1 MRLLPVIICF
11 LIFSCSTEK
20 ELSTI
25 ENLHILIESLSS
37 DNMQGRNPGTEGG
50 QLAKNYISEQFSLTN
65 LKTFDNSYFHEVPAV
80 SSTVKDSSFFTISF
94 RDRDRKLNYGSEVV
108 FWSKRN
114 IKNQKI
120 DSSNLVFVGYGIVA
134 PEYNWNDY
142 EGIDVSGKTVV
153 MLINDPGFD
162 TGRLNLFNGRA
173 MTYYGRWTYKF
184 EEAAKQGAAAAI
196 IIHEEEAAA
205 YPWSVVENS
214 WTGPQLDLQRKDLGM
229 SRTIL
234 ESWISIDVADEIFTF
249 TGFNYDLLKEFALD
263 KTFQAFE
270 MKGLSLTS
278 NINSDISYFSS
289 HNLIGYKEGV
299 SQPDEYLIF
308 MAHWDHLGVNKDLTG
323 DQIFNGAADN
333 AAGVAAVIE
342 LARKFDQVQT
352 ERSIIFTALT
362 LEESGLLGS
371 AYLAENPPVDLANI
385 VAGFNFDRI
394 LPTGKTKDMAV
405 IGYGAS
411 ELEDILEAELE
422 KEGRYINPDP
432 NPEKGYFYRSD
443 HISFAKKGVPVL
455 YADDGFDL
463 EIGGVIVYFS
473 LIILD
478 RRFGIDDPVGA
489 ISAHGVV
496 GIWGVM
502 AVVFTGGSLVDQFVG
517 VVAIAGFTYVMSLL
531 TILFIDRFIT
541 IRATDAEQELGL
553 DASEIGV
560 KSTTY

>member
-50 QLAKNYISEQFSLTN
+50 QLAKNYISEQFSLIN
-65 LKTFDNSYFHEVPAV
+65 LKAFDNSFFHEVPAV

-120 DSSNLVFVGYGIVA
+120 DSSDLVFVGYGIVA

-299 SQPDEYLIF
+299 SKPDEYLIF

-371 AYLAENPPVDLANI
+371 AYLAENPPVDLANV

-411 ELEDILEAELE
+411 ELEDILEAELK
-422 KEGRYINPDP
+422 KEDRYINPDP

-463 EIGGVIVYFS
+463 EIGGIEKGFNEIY
-473 LIILD
+473 D
-478 RRFGIDDPVGA
+478 YTNYRY
-489 ISAHGVV
+489 HGVDDEYDPS
-496 GIWGVM
+496 WD
-502 AVVFTGGSLVDQFVG
+502 LE
-517 VVAIAGFTYVMSLL
+517 GFEQ
-531 TILFIDRFIT
+531 TINTLFNISSELSNSNDWPNWYEGNEFRE
-541 IRATDAEQELGL
+541 IRDAQLML
-553 DASEIGV
+553 
-560 KSTTY
+560 KNTP

>member
-1 MRLLPVIICF
+1 MRLLPVFICF
-11 LIFSCSTEK
+11 LIFSCSVEK

-65 LKTFDNSYFHEVPAV
+65 LKTFDNSFFHEVPAV
-80 SSTVKDSSFFTISF
+80 SSIVKDSSFFTISF
-94 RDRDRKLNYGSEVV
+94 RDKDRKLNYGSEVV

-120 DSSNLVFVGYGIVA
+120 DSSDLVFVGYGIVA

-214 WTGPQLDLQRKDLGM
+214 WTGPQLDLQRKDLGI

-234 ESWISIDVADEIFTF
+234 ESWISIDAANEIFTF

-299 SQPDEYLIF
+299 SKPDEYLIF
-308 MAHWDHLGVNKDLTG
+308 MAHWDHLGVNKDLNG

-342 LARKFDQVQT
+342 LARKFNQVQT
-352 ERSIIFTALT
+352 ERSIIFSALT

-371 AYLAENPPVDLANI
+371 AYLAENPPVDLANV

-394 LPTGKTKDMAV
+394 LPTGKTNDMAV

-422 KEGRYINPDP
+422 KQGRYINPDP

-463 EIGGVIVYFS
+463 EIGGIEKGFNEIY
-473 LIILD
+473 D
-478 RRFGIDDPVGA
+478 YTNYRY
-489 ISAHGVV
+489 HGVDDEYDPS
-496 GIWGVM
+496 WN
-502 AVVFTGGSLVDQFVG
+502 LE
-517 VVAIAGFTYVMSLL
+517 GFEQTINTLFNISFELSNSNDWPNWYEGNEFREIRDAQLMSKN
-531 TILFIDRFIT
+531 TP
-541 IRATDAEQELGL
+541 
-553 DASEIGV
+553 
-560 KSTTY
+560 

>member
-1 MRLLPVIICF
+1 MRLLPVLISF
-11 LIFSCSTEK
+11 LIFSCSVEK

-65 LKTFDNSYFHEVPAV
+65 LKTFDNSFFHEVPAV
-80 SSTVKDSSFFTISF
+80 SSTIKDSSFFTISF

-120 DSSNLVFVGYGIVA
+120 DSSDLVFVGYGIVA

-142 EGIDVSGKTVV
+142 EDIDVSGKTVV

-234 ESWISIDVADEIFTF
+234 ESWISIDAADEIFTF

-299 SQPDEYLIF
+299 SRPEEYLIF
-308 MAHWDHLGVNKDLTG
+308 MAHWDHLGVNKDLIG

-342 LARKFDQVQT
+342 LARRFDQVQT
-352 ERSIIFTALT
+352 ERSIIFSALT

-371 AYLAENPPVDLANI
+371 AYLAENPPVDLANV

-394 LPTGKTKDMAV
+394 LPTGKTNDMAV

-411 ELEDILEAELE
+411 ELEDILETELE
-422 KEGRYINPDP
+422 KQGRYINPDP

-463 EIGGVIVYFS
+463 EIGGIEKGFNEIY
-473 LIILD
+473 D
-478 RRFGIDDPVGA
+478 YTNYRY
-489 ISAHGVV
+489 HGVDDEYDPS
-496 GIWGVM
+496 WN
-502 AVVFTGGSLVDQFVG
+502 LE
-517 VVAIAGFTYVMSLL
+517 GFEQTINTLFNISFELSNSNDWPNWYEGNEFREIRDAQL
-531 TILFIDRFIT
+531 TSKNT
-541 IRATDAEQELGL
+541 P
-553 DASEIGV
+553 
-560 KSTTY
+560 

>member
-65 LKTFDNSYFHEVPAV
+65 LKTFDNSFFHEVPAV

-120 DSSNLVFVGYGIVA
+120 DSSDLVFVGYGIVA

-162 TGRLNLFNGRA
+162 KGRLNLFNGRA

-234 ESWISIDVADEIFTF
+234 ESWISIDAADEIFTF

-342 LARKFDQVQT
+342 LARKFDKVQT

-371 AYLAENPPVDLANI
+371 AYLAENPPVDLANV

-463 EIGGVIVYFS
+463 EIGGIEKGFNEIY
-473 LIILD
+473 D
-478 RRFGIDDPVGA
+478 YTNYRY
-489 ISAHGVV
+489 HGVDDEYDPS
-496 GIWGVM
+496 WN
-502 AVVFTGGSLVDQFVG
+502 LE
-517 VVAIAGFTYVMSLL
+517 GFEQTINTLFNISFELSNSNDWPNWYEGNEFREIRDAQLMSKN
-531 TILFIDRFIT
+531 TP
-541 IRATDAEQELGL
+541 
-553 DASEIGV
+553 
-560 KSTTY
+560 

>member
-11 LIFSCSTEK
+11 LIFSCSVEK

-65 LKTFDNSYFHEVPAV
+65 LKNFDNSFFHEVPAV

-120 DSSNLVFVGYGIVA
+120 DSSDLVFVGYGIVA

-299 SQPDEYLIF
+299 SKPDEYLIF

-342 LARKFDQVQT
+342 LARRFDQVQT

-371 AYLAENPPVDLANI
+371 AYLAENPPVDLANV

-394 LPTGKTKDMAV
+394 LPTGKTNDMAV

-422 KEGRYINPDP
+422 KQGRYINPDP

-463 EIGGVIVYFS
+463 EIGGIEKGFNEIY
-473 LIILD
+473 D
-478 RRFGIDDPVGA
+478 YTNYRY
-489 ISAHGVV
+489 HGVDDEYDPS
-496 GIWGVM
+496 WN
-502 AVVFTGGSLVDQFVG
+502 LE
-517 VVAIAGFTYVMSLL
+517 GFEQ
-531 TILFIDRFIT
+531 TINTLFNISFELSNSNDWPNWYEGNEFRE
-541 IRATDAEQELGL
+541 IRDAQLML
-553 DASEIGV
+553 K
-560 KSTTY
+560 KSP

>member
-11 LIFSCSTEK
+11 LIFSCTVEK

-50 QLAKNYISEQFSLTN
+50 QLAKNYISEQFSLIN
-65 LKTFDNSYFHEVPAV
+65 LKAFDNSFFHEVPAV

-120 DSSNLVFVGYGIVA
+120 DSSDLVFVGYGIVA

-299 SQPDEYLIF
+299 SKPDEYLIF

-371 AYLAENPPVDLANI
+371 AYLAENPPVDLANV

-463 EIGGVIVYFS
+463 EIGGIEKGFNEIY
-473 LIILD
+473 D
-478 RRFGIDDPVGA
+478 YTNYRY
-489 ISAHGVV
+489 HGVDDEYDPS
-496 GIWGVM
+496 WN
-502 AVVFTGGSLVDQFVG
+502 LE
-517 VVAIAGFTYVMSLL
+517 GFEQTINTLFNISFELSNSNDWPNWYEGNEFREIRDAQLMSKN
-531 TILFIDRFIT
+531 TP
-541 IRATDAEQELGL
+541 
-553 DASEIGV
+553 
-560 KSTTY
+560 

>member
-11 LIFSCSTEK
+11 LIFSCTVEK

-50 QLAKNYISEQFSLTN
+50 QLAKNYISEQFSLIN
-65 LKTFDNSYFHEVPAV
+65 LKAFDNSFFHEVPAV

-120 DSSNLVFVGYGIVA
+120 DSSDLVFVGYGIVA

-299 SQPDEYLIF
+299 SKPDEYLIF

-371 AYLAENPPVDLANI
+371 AYLAENPPVDLANV

-463 EIGGVIVYFS
+463 EIGGIEKGFNEIY
-473 LIILD
+473 D
-478 RRFGIDDPVGA
+478 YTNYRY
-489 ISAHGVV
+489 HGVDDEYDPS
-496 GIWGVM
+496 WN
-502 AVVFTGGSLVDQFVG
+502 LE
-517 VVAIAGFTYVMSLL
+517 GFEQTINTLFNISFELSNSNDWPNWYEGNEFREIRDAQLMSKN
-531 TILFIDRFIT
+531 
-541 IRATDAEQELGL
+541 
-553 DASEIGV
+553 SP
-560 KSTTY
+560 

>member
-11 LIFSCSTEK
+11 LIFSCSVEK

-65 LKTFDNSYFHEVPAV
+65 LKNFDNSFFHEVPAV

-120 DSSNLVFVGYGIVA
+120 DSSDLVFVGYGIVA

-142 EGIDVSGKTVV
+142 EDIDVSGKTVV

-249 TGFNYDLLKEFALD
+249 TGFNYNSLKEFALD

-299 SQPDEYLIF
+299 SKPDEYLIF

-342 LARKFDQVQT
+342 LARRFDQVQT

-371 AYLAENPPVDLANI
+371 AYLAENPPVDLANV

-394 LPTGKTKDMAV
+394 LPTGKTNDMAV

-422 KEGRYINPDP
+422 KQGRYINPDP

-463 EIGGVIVYFS
+463 EIGGIEQGFNEIY
-473 LIILD
+473 D
-478 RRFGIDDPVGA
+478 YTNYRY
-489 ISAHGVV
+489 HGVDDEYDSS
-496 GIWGVM
+496 WN
-502 AVVFTGGSLVDQFVG
+502 LE
-517 VVAIAGFTYVMSLL
+517 GFEQTINTLFNISFELSNSNDWPNWYEGNEFREIRDAQLMSKN
-531 TILFIDRFIT
+531 TP
-541 IRATDAEQELGL
+541 
-553 DASEIGV
+553 
-560 KSTTY
+560 

>member
-120 DSSNLVFVGYGIVA
+120 DSSDLVFVGYGIVA

-299 SQPDEYLIF
+299 SKPDEYLIF

-371 AYLAENPPVDLANI
+371 AYLAENPPVDLANV

-411 ELEDILEAELE
+411 ELEDILEAELK

-463 EIGGVIVYFS
+463 EIGGIEKGFNEIY
-473 LIILD
+473 D
-478 RRFGIDDPVGA
+478 YTNYRY
-489 ISAHGVV
+489 HGVDDEYDPS
-496 GIWGVM
+496 WD
-502 AVVFTGGSLVDQFVG
+502 LE
-517 VVAIAGFTYVMSLL
+517 GFEQTINTLFNISFELSNSNDWPNWYEGNEFREIRDAQLMSKN
-531 TILFIDRFIT
+531 TP
-541 IRATDAEQELGL
+541 
-553 DASEIGV
+553 
-560 KSTTY
+560 

>member
-120 DSSNLVFVGYGIVA
+120 DSSDLVFVGYGIVA

-371 AYLAENPPVDLANI
+371 AYLAENPPVDLANV

-463 EIGGVIVYFS
+463 EIGGIEKGFNEIY
-473 LIILD
+473 D
-478 RRFGIDDPVGA
+478 YTNYRY
-489 ISAHGVV
+489 HGVDDEYDPS
-496 GIWGVM
+496 WN
-502 AVVFTGGSLVDQFVG
+502 LE
-517 VVAIAGFTYVMSLL
+517 GFEQ
-531 TILFIDRFIT
+531 TINTLFNISFELSNSNEWPNWYEGNEFRE
-541 IRATDAEQELGL
+541 IRDAQLML
-553 DASEIGV
+553 KD
-560 KSTTY
+560 TP

>member
-11 LIFSCSTEK
+11 FIFSCSGEK

-65 LKTFDNSYFHEVPAV
+65 LKTFDNSFFHEVPAV

-120 DSSNLVFVGYGIVA
+120 DSSDLVFVGYGIVA

-142 EGIDVSGKTVV
+142 EDIDVSGKTVV

-234 ESWISIDVADEIFTF
+234 ESWISIDAANEIFTF

-299 SQPDEYLIF
+299 SKPYEYLIF

-333 AAGVAAVIE
+333 ATGVAAVIE

-352 ERSIIFTALT
+352 ERSIIFSALT

-371 AYLAENPPVDLANI
+371 AYLAENPPVDLANV

-394 LPTGKTKDMAV
+394 LPTGKTNDMAV

-422 KEGRYINPDP
+422 KQGRYINPDP

-463 EIGGVIVYFS
+463 EIGGIEKGFNEIY
-473 LIILD
+473 D
-478 RRFGIDDPVGA
+478 YTNYRY
-489 ISAHGVV
+489 HGVDDEYDPS
-496 GIWGVM
+496 WN
-502 AVVFTGGSLVDQFVG
+502 LE
-517 VVAIAGFTYVMSLL
+517 GFEQTINTLFNISFELSNSNDWPNWYEGNEFREIRDAQLMSKN
-531 TILFIDRFIT
+531 TP
-541 IRATDAEQELGL
+541 
-553 DASEIGV
+553 
-560 KSTTY
+560 

>member
-299 SQPDEYLIF
+299 SKPDEYLIF

-371 AYLAENPPVDLANI
+371 AYLAENPPVDLANV

-422 KEGRYINPDP
+422 KEGRYLNPDP

-463 EIGGVIVYFS
+463 EIGGIEKGFNEIY
-473 LIILD
+473 D
-478 RRFGIDDPVGA
+478 YTNYRY
-489 ISAHGVV
+489 HGVDDEYDPS
-496 GIWGVM
+496 WN
-502 AVVFTGGSLVDQFVG
+502 LE
-517 VVAIAGFTYVMSLL
+517 GFEQ
-531 TILFIDRFIT
+531 TINTLFNISFELSNSNDWPNWYEGNEFRE
-541 IRATDAEQELGL
+541 IRDAQLMPKN
-553 DASEIGV
+553 SP
-560 KSTTY
+560 

>member
-120 DSSNLVFVGYGIVA
+120 DSSDLVFVGYGIVA

-299 SQPDEYLIF
+299 SKPDEYLIF

-342 LARKFDQVQT
+342 LARKFDQVQS

-371 AYLAENPPVDLANI
+371 AYLAENPPVDLANV

-405 IGYGAS
+405 IGFGAS
-411 ELEDILEAELE
+411 ELEDILEAELK

-463 EIGGVIVYFS
+463 EIGGIEKGFNEIY
-473 LIILD
+473 D
-478 RRFGIDDPVGA
+478 YTNYRY
-489 ISAHGVV
+489 HGVDDEYDPS
-496 GIWGVM
+496 WN
-502 AVVFTGGSLVDQFVG
+502 LE
-517 VVAIAGFTYVMSLL
+517 GFEQTINTLFNISFELSNSNDWPNWYEGNEFREIRDAQLMSKN
-531 TILFIDRFIT
+531 TP
-541 IRATDAEQELGL
+541 
-553 DASEIGV
+553 
-560 KSTTY
+560 

>member
-120 DSSNLVFVGYGIVA
+120 DSSDLVFVGYGIVA

-162 TGRLNLFNGRA
+162 KGRLNLFNGRA

-463 EIGGVIVYFS
+463 EIGGIEKGFNEIY
-473 LIILD
+473 D
-478 RRFGIDDPVGA
+478 YTNYRY
-489 ISAHGVV
+489 HGVDDEYDPS
-496 GIWGVM
+496 WN
-502 AVVFTGGSLVDQFVG
+502 LE
-517 VVAIAGFTYVMSLL
+517 GFEQ
-531 TILFIDRFIT
+531 TINTLFNISFELSNSNDWPNWYEGNEFRE
-541 IRATDAEQELGL
+541 IRDAQLML
-553 DASEIGV
+553 KD
-560 KSTTY
+560 TP

>member
-50 QLAKNYISEQFSLTN
+50 QLAKNYISEQFSLIN
-65 LKTFDNSYFHEVPAV
+65 LKAFDNSFFHEVPAV

-120 DSSNLVFVGYGIVA
+120 DSSDLVFVGYGIVA

-299 SQPDEYLIF
+299 SKPDEYLIF

-342 LARKFDQVQT
+342 LARRFDQVQT

-371 AYLAENPPVDLANI
+371 AYLAENPPVDLANV

-394 LPTGKTKDMAV
+394 LPTGKTNDMAV

-422 KEGRYINPDP
+422 KQGRYINPDP

-463 EIGGVIVYFS
+463 EIGGIEKGFNEIY
-473 LIILD
+473 D
-478 RRFGIDDPVGA
+478 YTNYRY
-489 ISAHGVV
+489 HGVDDEYDPS
-496 GIWGVM
+496 WN
-502 AVVFTGGSLVDQFVG
+502 LE
-517 VVAIAGFTYVMSLL
+517 GFEQTINTLFNISFELSNSNDWPNWYEGNEFREIRDAQLMSKN
-531 TILFIDRFIT
+531 TP
-541 IRATDAEQELGL
+541 
-553 DASEIGV
+553 
-560 KSTTY
+560 

>member
-50 QLAKNYISEQFSLTN
+50 QLAKNYISEQFSLIN
-65 LKTFDNSYFHEVPAV
+65 LKAFDNSFFHEVPAV

-120 DSSNLVFVGYGIVA
+120 DSSDLVFVGYGIVA

-299 SQPDEYLIF
+299 SKPDEYLIF

-371 AYLAENPPVDLANI
+371 AYLAENPPVDLANV

-394 LPTGKTKDMAV
+394 LPTGKTNDMAV

-463 EIGGVIVYFS
+463 EIGGIEKGFNEIY
-473 LIILD
+473 D
-478 RRFGIDDPVGA
+478 YTNYRY
-489 ISAHGVV
+489 HGVDDEYDPS
-496 GIWGVM
+496 WN
-502 AVVFTGGSLVDQFVG
+502 LE
-517 VVAIAGFTYVMSLL
+517 GFEQTINTLFNISSELSNSNDWPNWYEGNEFREIRDAQLMSKN
-531 TILFIDRFIT
+531 
-541 IRATDAEQELGL
+541 
-553 DASEIGV
+553 SP
-560 KSTTY
+560 

>member
-1 MRLLPVIICF
+1 MRLLPVFICF
-11 LIFSCSTEK
+11 LIFSCSVEK

-65 LKTFDNSYFHEVPAV
+65 LKTFDNSFFHEVPAV

-94 RDRDRKLNYGSEVV
+94 RDKDRKLNYGSEVV

-120 DSSNLVFVGYGIVA
+120 DSSDLVFVGYGIVA

-214 WTGPQLDLQRKDLGM
+214 WTGPQLDLQRKDLGI

-234 ESWISIDVADEIFTF
+234 ESWISIDAANEIFTF

-299 SQPDEYLIF
+299 SKPDEYLIF

-342 LARKFDQVQT
+342 LARKFNQVQT
-352 ERSIIFTALT
+352 ERSIIFSALT

-371 AYLAENPPVDLANI
+371 AYLAENPPVDLANV

-394 LPTGKTKDMAV
+394 LPTGKTNDMAV

-422 KEGRYINPDP
+422 KQGRYINPDP

-463 EIGGVIVYFS
+463 EIGGIEKGFNEIY
-473 LIILD
+473 D
-478 RRFGIDDPVGA
+478 YTNYRY
-489 ISAHGVV
+489 HGVDDEYDSS
-496 GIWGVM
+496 WN
-502 AVVFTGGSLVDQFVG
+502 LE
-517 VVAIAGFTYVMSLL
+517 GFEQTINTLFNISFELSNSNDWPNWYEGNEFREIRDAQLMSKN
-531 TILFIDRFIT
+531 TP
-541 IRATDAEQELGL
+541 
-553 DASEIGV
+553 
-560 KSTTY
+560 

>member
-37 DNMQGRNPGTEGG
+37 DNMQGRNPGTDGG

-120 DSSNLVFVGYGIVA
+120 DSSDLVFVGYGIVA

-299 SQPDEYLIF
+299 SKPDEYLIF

-463 EIGGVIVYFS
+463 EIGGIEKGFNEIY
-473 LIILD
+473 D
-478 RRFGIDDPVGA
+478 YTNYRY
-489 ISAHGVV
+489 HGVDDEYDPSWNLE
-496 GIWGVM
+496 GFEQTINTLFNISFELSNSNDWPNWYE
-502 AVVFTGGSLVDQFVG
+502 GSEFREIRDAQL
-517 VVAIAGFTYVMSLL
+517 MSKN
-531 TILFIDRFIT
+531 TP
-541 IRATDAEQELGL
+541 
-553 DASEIGV
+553 
-560 KSTTY
+560 

>member
-11 LIFSCSTEK
+11 FIFSCSAEK

-65 LKTFDNSYFHEVPAV
+65 LKTFDNSFFHEVPAV

-120 DSSNLVFVGYGIVA
+120 DSSDLVFVGYGIVA

-299 SQPDEYLIF
+299 SKPDEYLIF

-352 ERSIIFTALT
+352 ERSIIFSALT

-371 AYLAENPPVDLANI
+371 AYLAENPPVDLANV

-463 EIGGVIVYFS
+463 EIGGIEKGFNEIY
-473 LIILD
+473 D
-478 RRFGIDDPVGA
+478 YTNYRY
-489 ISAHGVV
+489 HGVDDEYDPS
-496 GIWGVM
+496 WN
-502 AVVFTGGSLVDQFVG
+502 LE
-517 VVAIAGFTYVMSLL
+517 GFEQTINTLFNISFELSNSNDWPNWYEGNEFREIRDAQLMSKN
-531 TILFIDRFIT
+531 TP
-541 IRATDAEQELGL
+541 
-553 DASEIGV
+553 
-560 KSTTY
+560 

>member
-11 LIFSCSTEK
+11 LIFSCTVEK

-65 LKTFDNSYFHEVPAV
+65 LKTFDNSFFHEVPAV

-120 DSSNLVFVGYGIVA
+120 DSSDLVFVGYGIVA

-234 ESWISIDVADEIFTF
+234 ESWISIDIADEIFTF

-299 SQPDEYLIF
+299 SKPDEYLFF

-371 AYLAENPPVDLANI
+371 AYLAENPPVDLANV

-463 EIGGVIVYFS
+463 EIGGIEKGFNEIY
-473 LIILD
+473 D
-478 RRFGIDDPVGA
+478 YTNYRY
-489 ISAHGVV
+489 HGVDDEYDPS
-496 GIWGVM
+496 WN
-502 AVVFTGGSLVDQFVG
+502 LE
-517 VVAIAGFTYVMSLL
+517 GFEQTINTLFNISFELSNSNDWPNWYEGNEFREIRDAQLMSKN
-531 TILFIDRFIT
+531 TP
-541 IRATDAEQELGL
+541 
-553 DASEIGV
+553 
-560 KSTTY
+560 

>member
-1 MRLLPVIICF
+1 MRLLPVFICF
-11 LIFSCSTEK
+11 LIFSCSVEK

-65 LKTFDNSYFHEVPAV
+65 LKTFDNSFFHEVPAV

-120 DSSNLVFVGYGIVA
+120 DSSDLVFVGYGIVA

-214 WTGPQLDLQRKDLGM
+214 WTGPQLDLQRKDLGI

-234 ESWISIDVADEIFTF
+234 ESWISIDAANEIFTF

-299 SQPDEYLIF
+299 SKPDEYLIF

-342 LARKFDQVQT
+342 LARKFNQVQT
-352 ERSIIFTALT
+352 ERSIIFSALT

-371 AYLAENPPVDLANI
+371 AYLAENPPVDLANV

-394 LPTGKTKDMAV
+394 LPTGKTNDMAV

-422 KEGRYINPDP
+422 KQGRYINPDP

-463 EIGGVIVYFS
+463 EIGGIEKGFNEIY
-473 LIILD
+473 D
-478 RRFGIDDPVGA
+478 YTNYRY
-489 ISAHGVV
+489 HGVDDEYDPS
-496 GIWGVM
+496 WN
-502 AVVFTGGSLVDQFVG
+502 LE
-517 VVAIAGFTYVMSLL
+517 GFEQTINTLFNISFELSNSNDWPNWYEGNEFREIRDAQLMSKN
-531 TILFIDRFIT
+531 TP
-541 IRATDAEQELGL
+541 
-553 DASEIGV
+553 
-560 KSTTY
+560 

>member
-1 MRLLPVIICF
+1 MRLLPVLICF
-11 LIFSCSTEK
+11 LIFSCSVEK

-65 LKTFDNSYFHEVPAV
+65 LKTFDNSFFHEVPAV

-120 DSSNLVFVGYGIVA
+120 DSSDLVFVGYGIVA

-234 ESWISIDVADEIFTF
+234 ESWISIDAAEEIFTF

-299 SQPDEYLIF
+299 SRPDEYLIF
-308 MAHWDHLGVNKDLTG
+308 MAHWDHLGVNKDLIG

-352 ERSIIFTALT
+352 ERSIIFSALT

-371 AYLAENPPVDLANI
+371 AYLAENPPVDLAHV

-394 LPTGKTKDMAV
+394 LPTGKTNDMAV

-422 KEGRYINPDP
+422 KQGRYINPDP

-463 EIGGVIVYFS
+463 EIGGIEKGFNEIY
-473 LIILD
+473 D
-478 RRFGIDDPVGA
+478 YTNYRY
-489 ISAHGVV
+489 HGVDDEYDPS
-496 GIWGVM
+496 WN
-502 AVVFTGGSLVDQFVG
+502 LE
-517 VVAIAGFTYVMSLL
+517 GFEQTINTLFNISFELSNSNDWPNWYEGNEFREIRDAQL
-531 TILFIDRFIT
+531 TSKNT
-541 IRATDAEQELGL
+541 P
-553 DASEIGV
+553 
-560 KSTTY
+560 

>member
-1 MRLLPVIICF
+1 MRLLPIIICF
-11 LIFSCSTEK
+11 LIFSCTVEK

-65 LKTFDNSYFHEVPAV
+65 LKTFDNSFFHEVPAV
-80 SSTVKDSSFFTISF
+80 SSTVQDSSFFTISF

-120 DSSNLVFVGYGIVA
+120 NSSDLVFVGYGIVA

-299 SQPDEYLIF
+299 SKPDEYLIF

-371 AYLAENPPVDLANI
+371 AYLAENPPVDLANV

-463 EIGGVIVYFS
+463 EIGGIEKGFNEIY
-473 LIILD
+473 D
-478 RRFGIDDPVGA
+478 YTNYRY
-489 ISAHGVV
+489 HGVDDEYDPS
-496 GIWGVM
+496 WN
-502 AVVFTGGSLVDQFVG
+502 LE
-517 VVAIAGFTYVMSLL
+517 GFEQTINTLFNISFELSNSNDWPNWYEGNEFREIRDAQLMSKN
-531 TILFIDRFIT
+531 
-541 IRATDAEQELGL
+541 
-553 DASEIGV
+553 SP
-560 KSTTY
+560 

>member
-1 MRLLPVIICF
+1 MFYTLHMLKKTSYF
-11 LIFSCSTEK
+11 LILLIIAGCSPQSDFEK
-20 ELSTI
+20 YKDHVKTLASDEFEGRAPGTPGGEKTKSYISNHFESLGLKSFGDSYLMPVTLTAITLDESKSNFNLAVDGEVMNIAYRSDVVYGTTRQLDNVSI
-25 ENLHILIESLSS
+25 ENS
-37 DNMQGRNPGTEGG
+37 D
-50 QLAKNYISEQFSLTN
+50 
-65 LKTFDNSYFHEVPAV
+65 
-80 SSTVKDSSFFTISF
+80 
-94 RDRDRKLNYGSEVV
+94 
-108 FWSKRN
+108 
-114 IKNQKI
+114 
-120 DSSNLVFVGYGIVA
+120 LVFVGYGVNA
-134 PEYNWNDY
+134 PEYGWNDY
-142 EGIDVSGKTVV
+142 KVDVKGKTVV

-162 TGRLNLFNGRA
+162 TRRLNLFNGRA

-234 ESWISIDVADEIFTF
+234 ESWISLDIANEIFTY
-249 TGFNYDLLKEFALD
+249 TGFNYDSLKEFALD
-263 KTFQAFE
+263 KSFQAFE

-278 NINSDISYFSS
+278 KINSDISYFSS
-289 HNLIGYKEGV
+289 HNLIGYKQGTTK
-299 SQPDEYLIF
+299 PDEYLIF
-308 MAHWDHLGVNKDLTG
+308 MAHWDHLGINDELIG

-371 AYLAENPPVDLANI
+371 TYLAENPPVDLANI
-385 VAGFNFDRI
+385 VAGFNFDRV

-411 ELEDILEAELE
+411 ELEDYLEKELE
-422 KEGRYINPDP
+422 KQGRYINPDP

-455 YADDGFDL
+455 YSDDGFDL
-463 EIGGVIVYFS
+463 EDGGIEKGFNEIYDYTNF
-473 LIILD
+473 
-478 RRFGIDDPVGA
+478 RY
-489 ISAHGVV
+489 HGVKDEYDPSWNLE
-496 GIWGVM
+496 GFEQTINTI
-502 AVVFTGGSLVDQFVG
+502 FNISLDLSNSSDWPNWYEGNEF
-517 VVAIAGFTYVMSLL
+517 
-531 TILFIDRFIT
+531 
-541 IRATDAEQELGL
+541 RATRDAQLSSKN
-553 DASEIGV
+553 AP
-560 KSTTY
+560 

>member
-120 DSSNLVFVGYGIVA
+120 DSSDLVFVGYGIVA

-299 SQPDEYLIF
+299 SKPDEYLIF

-371 AYLAENPPVDLANI
+371 AYLAENPPVDLANV

-422 KEGRYINPDP
+422 KEGRYLNPDP

-463 EIGGVIVYFS
+463 EIGGIEKGFNEIY
-473 LIILD
+473 D
-478 RRFGIDDPVGA
+478 YTNYRY
-489 ISAHGVV
+489 HGVDDEYDPS
-496 GIWGVM
+496 WN
-502 AVVFTGGSLVDQFVG
+502 LE
-517 VVAIAGFTYVMSLL
+517 GFEQTINTLFNISFELSNSNDWPNWYEGNEFREIRDAQLMSKN
-531 TILFIDRFIT
+531 TP
-541 IRATDAEQELGL
+541 
-553 DASEIGV
+553 
-560 KSTTY
+560 

>member
-11 LIFSCSTEK
+11 LIFSCTVEK

-65 LKTFDNSYFHEVPAV
+65 LKTFDNSFFHEVPAV

-120 DSSNLVFVGYGIVA
+120 DSSDLVFVGYGIVA

-214 WTGPQLDLQRKDLGM
+214 WTGPQLDLQRKDLGI

-299 SQPDEYLIF
+299 SKPDEYLIF

-371 AYLAENPPVDLANI
+371 AYLAENPPVDLANV

-463 EIGGVIVYFS
+463 EIGGIEKGFNEIY
-473 LIILD
+473 D
-478 RRFGIDDPVGA
+478 YTNYRY
-489 ISAHGVV
+489 HGVDDEYDPS
-496 GIWGVM
+496 WN
-502 AVVFTGGSLVDQFVG
+502 LE
-517 VVAIAGFTYVMSLL
+517 GFEQTINTLFNISFELSNSNDWPNWYEGNEFREIRDAQLMSKN
-531 TILFIDRFIT
+531 TP
-541 IRATDAEQELGL
+541 
-553 DASEIGV
+553 
-560 KSTTY
+560 